1 MSNKRRGKKLWPYM
15 VISAFVLIT
24 AILWC
29 VYYFSSGKNLKQID
43 MPQYA
48 LVERTEDG
56 GYVVEVNL
64 NKLLSDLY
72 LPNPYL
78 EENSGMNIADY
89 PDVQA
94 LSTLSFVVEQADTGY
109 RVRTASTM
117 DDIVTALKNGGYVLI
132 NTEWTWTDDDIVS
145 AYERAQE
152 YPRKLS
158 MKNYV
163 NAAMNADGAYAL
175 SVNAPSLL
183 LDCGWILADDQA
195 GKEAHTGY
203 RAVMSL
209 GFLATKV
216 EAGYQIDT
224 TSTIQNVVELLAQNG
239 IELTDTSWI
248 WTVDE
253 VQSLYTEQGSIQ
265 LTPEPSPSQQPTVT
279 PDPQVTVAPS
289 QSAGANVTP
298 SAAASPVVSTDK
310 EGCLSSLR
318 GYDQLTLRRA
328 IHDAKLAHYG
338 NKFDSSE
345 VLANYFFVASGD
357 SAEYANCFRIL
368 YTVKTTNGTEYLT
381 ADVYNINTDDAIT
394 KQNVVLKSYTSK
406 TAAADLTAFPTAN
419 YVKNSIVG
427 GSMVYSEDGGA
438 SAFDTD
444 GRLFSDSLTRKLN
457 ASELWSLP
465 TNADMTLVQLLGYA
479 RNEIFAM
486 AGNKYTSGKYYQHF
500 SKYDW
505 YKPTGSMSYN
515 DIEAKYPSGAANITL
530 IKELER
536 LIKEG

>member
-1 MSNKRRGKKLWPYM
+1 MSNGRRRKKLWPYM

-29 VYYFSSGKNLKQID
+29 VYYFSSGKNLRQID

-56 GYVVEVNL
+56 GYMVKVNL
-64 NKLLSDLY
+64 NKMLSDLY

-78 EENSGMNIADY
+78 EENAGMVVTDY
-89 PDVQA
+89 PDVAA
-94 LSTLSFVVEQADTGY
+94 LSTLSFVIEQTDAGY
-109 RVRTASTM
+109 LVRTASTM
-117 DDIVTALKNGGYVLI
+117 DDIVSALKSSGYVLI
-132 NTEWTWTDDDIVS
+132 DTEWTWTDDDIVS
-145 AYERAQE
+145 AYESAQE

-158 MKNYV
+158 MKGYV
-163 NAAMNADGAYAL
+163 NVAMNADGAYAL
-175 SVNAPSLL
+175 SVDTSALL
-183 LDCGWILADDQA
+183 LDCGWILPDDQA

-203 RAVMSL
+203 QAVMSL

-224 TSTIQNVVELLAQNG
+224 TSTIQNVVDLLAQKG

-248 WTVDE
+248 WSADE
-253 VQSLYTEQGSIQ
+253 VQTLFAAQGSVH
-265 LTPEPSPSQQPTVT
+265 LTPEPSPSEQPTVT
-279 PDPQVTVAPS
+279 PEPQSTAAAS
-289 QSAGANVTP
+289 QSPDTGTSAGA
-298 SAAASPVVSTDK
+298 SASPVISTDK
-310 EGCLSSLR
+310 EGCLSSLH

-328 IHDAKLAHYG
+328 MHDAMLAYYG
-338 NKFDSSE
+338 SKFDSSE

-357 SAEYANCFRIL
+357 SAAYANCFRIL
-368 YTVKTTNGTEYLT
+368 CTIKTTGGTEYLT
-381 ADVYNINTDDAIT
+381 ADVYNIKADDAIT

-406 TAAADLTAFPTAN
+406 TSAADLSAFPTAD
-419 YVKNSIVG
+419 YTKNSIVG
-427 GSMVYSEDGGA
+427 GSMVYAEDGGA
-438 SAFDTD
+438 SAFGTD
-444 GRLFSDSLTRKLN
+444 GLIFSDSLTRKLSS
-457 ASELWSLP
+457 SELWSLP
-465 TNADMTLVQLLGYA
+465 TDADMTLVQLLGYA

-505 YKPTGSMSYN
+505 YKPTGSVSYN
-515 DIEAKYPSGAANITL
+515 DIEAKYQNAAANITL